1 MGRAGLTFAR
11 LASVRFASEGIG
23 DAGQS
28 GTFAPVDRKPLMP
41 RTWDPWIEGFAP
53 MCANEREGKS
63 MRMRDF
69 LGRVW
74 PESLKEKTETQL
86 GLAEESI
93 KRNETP

>member
-1 MGRAGLTFAR
+1 
-11 LASVRFASEGIG
+11 
-23 DAGQS
+23 
-28 GTFAPVDRKPLMP
+28 
-41 RTWDPWIEGFAP
+41 

-93 KRNETP
+93 ERNETP